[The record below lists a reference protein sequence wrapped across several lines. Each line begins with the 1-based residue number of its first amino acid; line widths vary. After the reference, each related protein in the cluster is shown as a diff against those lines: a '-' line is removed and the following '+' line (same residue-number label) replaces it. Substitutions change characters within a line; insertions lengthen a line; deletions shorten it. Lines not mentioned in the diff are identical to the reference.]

1 MPKNPGSDRRAVL
14 TGGLLAAAPLA
25 AAPIAAAAQARGRG
39 KPTTFLLVHGAWH
52 GGWCWDQVGARL
64 TALGHVV
71 IAPTLTGLCERS
83 HLLSPSVNLTTHIND
98 IAGEIRFKDLSNIV
112 LCGHSYGG
120 MVITGVAERYADRIA
135 SIVYLDAFWPRDG
148 ESLADITGRP
158 IPPGVNP
165 TREASAFMDP
175 VNAAWANARLTP
187 QPVETF
193 REKLKV
199 TGAVERIPKRT
210 FVQAT
215 IGEAPFFAA
224 TFERAKATPGW
235 KTLQVNSRHDVMVD
249 HPDLMTQILLDAVP
263 GARRA

>member
-1 MPKNPGSDRRAVL
+1 MRGNSGSNRRAVL
-14 TGGLLAAAPLA
+14 AGAVLAAAPLA
-25 AAPIAAAAQARGRG
+25 ASAAVGAQLRRKG

-52 GGWCWDQVGARL
+52 GGWCWDQVSARL

-71 IAPTLTGLCERS
+71 VAPTLTGLCERS
-83 HLLSPSVNLTTHIND
+83 HLLSPSVNLSTHIAD

-165 TREASAFMDP
+165 TREASAFMEP

-199 TGAVERIPKRT
+199 TGTVERMPKRT

-215 IGEAPFFAA
+215 IGETPFFAA
-224 TFERAKATPGW
+224 TFERAKASPGW
-235 KTLQVNSRHDVMVD
+235 KTVQVNSRHDVMVD
-249 HPDLMTQILLDAVP
+249 HPDEMTRILLDAAP
-263 GARRA
+263 GASSA

>member
-1 MPKNPGSDRRAVL
+1 MRRNSGSNRRAVL
-14 TGGLLAAAPLA
+14 AGALLAAAPLA
-25 AAPIAAAAQARGRG
+25 ASPIAAAAQPRGRG

-52 GGWCWDQVGARL
+52 GGWCWDQVSARL

-83 HLLSPSVNLTTHIND
+83 HLLSPSVNLTTHIDD

-120 MVITGVAERYADRIA
+120 MVITGVAERYAERIG

-148 ESLADITGRP
+148 QSLDDITGHASQ
-158 IPPGVNP
+158 PGVNP
-165 TREASAFMDP
+165 TRLASAFMDP

-224 TFERAKATPGW
+224 TFERAKASPGW

-249 HPDLMTQILLDAVP
+249 QPDQMTKILLDAAP
-263 GARRA
+263 GSRRA

>member
-1 MPKNPGSDRRAVL
+1 MRGNSGSNRRAVL
-14 TGGLLAAAPLA
+14 AGAVLAAGPLA
-25 AAPIAAAAQARGRG
+25 ASAAAGAQVRRKG

-52 GGWCWDQVGARL
+52 GGWCWDQVSARL

-83 HLLSPSVNLTTHIND
+83 HLLSPTVNLTTHID
-98 IAGEIRFKDLSNIV
+98 DVAGEIRFKDLSNIV

-120 MVITGVAERYADRIA
+120 MVITGVAERYADRIG
-135 SIVYLDAFWPRDG
+135 SIVYLDAFLPRDG
-148 ESLADITGRP
+148 QSLDDITGHASQ
-158 IPPGVNP
+158 PGVNP
-165 TREASAFMDP
+165 TRKASAFMDP
-175 VNAAWANARLTP
+175 KNAAWADARLTP

-224 TFERAKATPGW
+224 TFERAKTTPGW

-249 HPDLMTQILLDAVP
+249 HPDEMTRILLDAAP
-263 GARRA
+263 GSRGA

>member
-1 MPKNPGSDRRAVL
+1 MPKSSGSDRRAVL
-14 TGGLLAAAPLA
+14 AGALLAAAPLV
-25 AAPIAAAAQARGRG
+25 AAPLAARAKAPGRG

-52 GGWCWDQVGARL
+52 GGWCWDQVSARL

-83 HLLSPSVNLTTHIND
+83 HLLSPSVNLTTHIDD
-98 IAGEIRFKDLSNIV
+98 IVGEIRFKDLSNIV

-148 ESLADITGRP
+148 QSLDDITGHASQ
-158 IPPGVNP
+158 PGVNP
-165 TREASAFMDP
+165 TRLASAFMDP

-199 TGAVERIPKRT
+199 TGAVERIPRRT

-215 IGEAPFFAA
+215 IGETPFFAA
-224 TFERAKATPGW
+224 TFERAKASPGW
-235 KTLQVNSRHDVMVD
+235 KTVQVNSRHDVMVD

>member
-1 MPKNPGSDRRAVL
+1 MGEIMPKSQETDRRAVL
-14 TGGLLAAAPLA
+14 TGALLA
-25 AAPIAAAAQARGRG
+25 AAPIAAAAQPRDRA
-39 KPTTFLLVHGAWH
+39 KSTTFLLVHGAWH
-52 GGWCWDQVGARL
+52 GGWCWDQVSARL

-83 HLLSPSVNLTTHIND
+83 HLLSPSVSLSTHIAD
-98 IAGEIRFKDLSNIV
+98 ICGEIRFKDLSNIV

-120 MVITGVAERYADRIA
+120 MVITGVAERYAERIG

-148 ESLADITGRP
+148 QSLDDITGHP
-158 IPPGVNP
+158 SQPGVNP
-165 TREASAFMDP
+165 TRAASAFMDP

-215 IGEAPFFAA
+215 VGEAPFFAA
-224 TFERAKATPGW
+224 TFERAKTSPGW

-249 HPDLMTQILLDAVP
+249 HPDEMTQILLDAAP
-263 GARRA
+263 EPRSA

>member
-1 MPKNPGSDRRAVL
+1 MPKNSGSDRRAVL
-14 TGGLLAAAPLA
+14 AGALLAAAPLA
-25 AAPIAAAAQARGRG
+25 APLAARAKPPGRG
-39 KPTTFLLVHGAWH
+39 KSTTFLLVHGAWH
-52 GGWCWDQVGARL
+52 GGWCWDQVSARL

-83 HLLSPSVNLTTHIND
+83 HLLSPSVNLSTHIAD
-98 IAGEIRFKDLSNIV
+98 VAGEIRFKDLSNIV

-120 MVITGVAERYADRIA
+120 MVITGVAERHADRIA

-148 ESLADITGRP
+148 QSLDDITGRASQ
-158 IPPGVNP
+158 PGVNP
-165 TREASAFMDP
+165 TRTASAFMDP

-199 TGAVERIPKRT
+199 TDAVDRIPMRT

-215 IGEAPFFAA
+215 VGETPFFAA
-224 TFERAKATPGW
+224 TFERAKASPGW
-235 KTLQVNSRHDVMVD
+235 KTVQVNSRHDVMVD
-249 HPDLMTQILLDAVP
+249 QPDQMTKILLEAAP
-263 GARRA
+263 GSRGA

>member
-1 MPKNPGSDRRAVL
+1 MRKNSGSNRRAVL
-14 TGGLLAAAPLA
+14 AGAVLAAAPLA
-25 AAPIAAAAQARGRG
+25 GPTAVGAQPRGRG

-52 GGWCWDQVGARL
+52 GGWCWDQVSARL

-83 HLLSPSVNLTTHIND
+83 HLLSPSVNLSTHIAD

-120 MVITGVAERYADRIA
+120 MVITGVAERYAERIA

-148 ESLADITGRP
+148 QSLEDITGRP
-158 IPPGVNP
+158 NQPGVNP
-165 TREASAFMDP
+165 TRTASAFMDP
-175 VNAAWANARLTP
+175 GNAAWANARLTP

-224 TFERAKATPGW
+224 TFERAKASPGW
-235 KTLQVNSRHDVMVD
+235 KTVQVNSRHDVMVD
-249 HPDLMTQILLDAVP
+249 DPDEMTRILLDAAP
-263 GARRA
+263 GARST

>member
-1 MPKNPGSDRRAVL
+1 MRVGKTMPKNTGSHRRAVL
-14 TGGLLAAAPLA
+14 AGALLGAAPMA
-25 AAPIAAAAQARGRG
+25 ARARTPRNP

-52 GGWCWDQVGARL
+52 GGWCWVLVCVRL
-64 TALGHVV
+64 LVLGLVV

-83 HLLSPSVNLTTHIND
+83 HLLSPSVNLSTHIAD
-98 IAGEIRFKDLSNIV
+98 VAGEIRFKDLSNIV

-120 MVITGVAERYADRIA
+120 MVITGVAELFADRIA

-148 ESLADITGRP
+148 QSLDDITGRASK
-158 IPPGVNP
+158 PGVNP
-165 TREASAFMDP
+165 TRVATAFMDP

-199 TGAVERIPKRT
+199 TGAGDRIPKRT

-215 IGEAPFFAA
+215 IRETPFIAA
-224 TFERAKATPGW
+224 TFERAKTTPGW
-235 KTLQVNSRHDVMVD
+235 K
-249 HPDLMTQILLDAVP
+249 
-263 GARRA
+263 

>member
-1 MPKNPGSDRRAVL
+1 MPKNSGSDRRAVL
-14 TGGLLAAAPLA
+14 AGALLAAAPLA
-25 AAPIAAAAQARGRG
+25 ARAKPPGRG

-52 GGWCWDQVGARL
+52 GGWCWDQVSARL

-83 HLLSPSVNLTTHIND
+83 HLLSPSVNLSTHID
-98 IAGEIRFKDLSNIV
+98 DVAGEIRFKDLSNVV

-120 MVITGVAERYADRIA
+120 MVITGVAERYAERIA

-148 ESLADITGRP
+148 QSLDDITGHASQ
-158 IPPGVNP
+158 PGVNP
-165 TREASAFMDP
+165 TRKASAFMDP
-175 VNAAWANARLTP
+175 ANAAWADARLTP

-215 IGEAPFFAA
+215 LGEAPFFAA
-224 TFERAKATPGW
+224 TFERAKASAGW
-235 KTLQVNSRHDVMVD
+235 KTIQVNCRHDVMVD
-249 HPDLMTQILLDAVP
+249 QPDQMTKILLDAVP
-263 GARRA
+263 GSRGA

>member
-1 MPKNPGSDRRAVL
+1 MPENSGSDRRAVL
-14 TGGLLAAAPLA
+14 AGALLAAAPLA
-25 AAPIAAAAQARGRG
+25 AAPLAARAKPPGRG

-52 GGWCWDQVGARL
+52 GGWCWDQVSARL

-83 HLLSPSVNLTTHIND
+83 HLLSPSVNLSTHIAD
-98 IAGEIRFKDLSNIV
+98 IAGEIRFKDLSDIV

-120 MVITGVAERYADRIA
+120 MVITGVAERYAERIA
-135 SIVYLDAFWPRDG
+135 SIVYLDAFLPRDG
-148 ESLADITGRP
+148 QSLDDITGRASQ
-158 IPPGVNP
+158 PGVNP
-165 TREASAFMDP
+165 TRAASAFMDP

-199 TGAVERIPKRT
+199 TGAVERIRKRT

-215 IGEAPFFAA
+215 IGETPFFAA
-224 TFERAKATPGW
+224 TFERAKASAGW
-235 KTLQVNSRHDVMVD
+235 KTVQVNSRHDVMVD
-249 HPDLMTQILLDAVP
+249 QPDQMTRILLDAAP
-263 GARRA
+263 GSRSA

>member
-1 MPKNPGSDRRAVL
+1 MPKNSGSDRRAVL
-14 TGGLLAAAPLA
+14 AGALLAAAPLA
-25 AAPIAAAAQARGRG
+25 AAPLAARAKPPGRG

-52 GGWCWDQVGARL
+52 GGWCWDQVSARL

-83 HLLSPSVNLTTHIND
+83 HLLSPSVNLSTHID
-98 IAGEIRFKDLSNIV
+98 DVAGEIRFKDLSNIV

-120 MVITGVAERYADRIA
+120 MVITGVAERYAERIA

-148 ESLADITGRP
+148 QSLDDITGHASQ
-158 IPPGVNP
+158 PGVNP
-165 TREASAFMDP
+165 TRAASAFMDP
-175 VNAAWANARLTP
+175 VNAAWANSRLTP

-215 IGEAPFFAA
+215 IGETPFFAA
-224 TFERAKATPGW
+224 TFERAKASPGW
-235 KTLQVNSRHDVMVD
+235 KTVQVNSRHDVMVD
-249 HPDLMTQILLDAVP
+249 QPDQMTRILLDAAP
-263 GARRA
+263 GSRGA

>member
-1 MPKNPGSDRRAVL
+1 MPSISTADRRAVL
-14 TGGLLAAAPLA
+14 TGALLAAVPM
-25 AAPIAAAAQARGRG
+25 AAAAKPRGRD

-52 GGWCWDQVGARL
+52 GGWCWDQVSARL

-71 IAPTLTGLCERS
+71 IAPTLTGLCERA
-83 HLLSPSVNLTTHIND
+83 HLLSSSVNLSTHVAD
-98 IAGEIRFKDLSNIV
+98 VAGEIRFKDLSNVV

-120 MVITGVAERYADRIA
+120 MVITGVAELYAECIA

-148 ESLADITGRP
+148 QSVADITGRD

-165 TREASAFMDP
+165 TRAASAFMDP
-175 VNAAWANARLTP
+175 VNAVWANDRLTP

-215 IGEAPFFAA
+215 VGEAPYFAA
-224 TFERAKATPGW
+224 SFERAKASAGW
-235 KTLQVNSRHDVMVD
+235 SAVQVNCRHDVMID
-249 HPDLMTQILLDAVP
+249 QPDEMTRILLDARP
-263 GARRA
+263 GSRGA

>member
-1 MPKNPGSDRRAVL
+1 MRKLSGSNRRGVL
-14 TGGLLAAAPLA
+14 AGTLLASLPV
-25 AAPIAAAAQARGRG
+25 AAAAQPAGRA

-52 GGWCWDQVGARL
+52 GGWCWDQVSARL
-64 TALGHVV
+64 AARGHIV
-71 IAPTLTGLCERS
+71 IAPTLTGLCERA
-83 HLLSPSVNLTTHIND
+83 HLLNPSINLSTHIAD

-148 ESLADITGRP
+148 QSLDDITGRASE
-158 IPPGVNP
+158 PGVNP
-165 TREASAFMDP
+165 IRAASAFMEP
-175 VNAAWANARLTP
+175 ENAAWANARLTP

-199 TGAVERIPKRT
+199 TDAVDRIPKRT

-215 IGEAPFFAA
+215 VGETPFFAA
-224 TFERAKATPGW
+224 AFERAKASRGW
-235 KTLQVNSRHDVMVD
+235 KTVQVNCRHDVMVD
-249 HPDLMTQILLDAVP
+249 QPDQMTKILLDAAP
-263 GARRA
+263 GSSST